1 MHLDLNPYTP
11 GSGRRP
17 PALTGRQPIIDGFD
31 LVVARSKQGH
41 TDRGLMLSG
50 LRGVGKTALLNYLRM
65 VVAEPADWVTISLE
79 ASATRSG
86 AASVRHQLGREL
98 LSAVRRFSRRRR
110 AAHVLADLQEVI
122 GSFTVSVGPVS
133 LSRDAPA
140 TNSDRAGTG
149 TLEIDLPELIED
161 VCTLLQAERSA
172 LAIFIDEMQDLDSEL
187 LSALVSVQHMANQRE
202 LPFFLIGAG
211 LPNLPAVLAS
221 ARSYAERLFTY
232 ATIGPLSP
240 ADAAEALREPVQR
253 LGADYTT
260 EALSQVVDVSQG
272 YPYFLQTFGACIWN
286 LAPATPFTLTDAQLA
301 ITEGWQQMDAGFF
314 PSRWERATPTERAY
328 LHAMATLTTPAHP
341 AAPGAGTAHVA
352 TGDIAAALG
361 ASQKATSVARG
372 QLIDKGLIYSPEY
385 GHVAFTV
392 PGMAQYLTRQ
402 DPTITP
408 GR

>member
-17 PALTGRQPIIDGFD
+17 PALTGRRGVIDGFD
-31 LVVARSKQGH
+31 LVVARSKRGH

-50 LRGVGKTALLNYLRM
+50 LRGVGKTALLNHLRM
-65 VVAEPADWVTISLE
+65 AVAEPADWVTISLE
-79 ASATRSG
+79 ASSTRSG
-86 AASVRHQLGREL
+86 AASVRRQFGREL
-98 LSAVRRFSRRRR
+98 LTAVRRFSRRRR
-110 AAHVLADLQEVI
+110 AEHVLHALQEVI
-122 GSFTVSVGPVS
+122 GSFTVSVGPVAI
-133 LSRDAPA
+133 SREAPP
-140 TNSDRAGTG
+140 TSSDRAGTG

-161 VCTLLQAERSA
+161 VCSLLAQEGSA
-172 LAIFIDEMQDLDSEL
+172 LAVFIDELQDLDLEL

-211 LPNLPAVLAS
+211 LPNLPAVLSS

-240 ADAAEALREPVQR
+240 TDAADALAEPAQR
-253 LGADYTT
+253 LGADYTPD
-260 EALSQVVDVSQG
+260 ALSRLIEVSNG
-272 YPYFLQTFGACIWN
+272 YPYFLQTFGAAIWN
-286 LAPATPFTLTDAQLA
+286 LAPDAPFTLADAELA
-301 ITEGWQQMDAGFF
+301 ITEGWDQLDAGFF

-328 LHAMATLTTPAHP
+328 LHAMATLTSPTRPRQP
-341 AAPGAGTAHVA
+341 GRDTAAVA
-352 TGDIAAALG
+352 TADIVTALDS
-361 ASQKATSVARG
+361 SQKATSVARG

-392 PGMAQYLTRQ
+392 PGMADYLARQ
-402 DPTITP
+402 DPDIKR